1 MFKSISTSR
10 TFLCH
15 LRPRRPSS
23 LPRTLPLNQPRS
35 RRLTQTPRLRD
46 FTPIY
51 HPRPI
56 SYAFDPAT
64 PTPANQSGPTPRAFT
79 FLHPSNLT
87 QDPEYRHTIPLDPPE
102 LKVPWPSSL
111 PCALQSKHWREAEHA
126 ARDLLQTLF
135 PSDNNNPNSKGE
147 KYLTA
152 VTDAVVSYAINLLP
166 LSDLARIKLLS
177 RTSVLAF
184 LHDDAV
190 DAGNIDNHAV
200 NTDILI
206 PTGKKHQGSHKAFD
220 IISKEILAADT
231 INGALLIED
240 ILSWGSTSRN
250 HQQGPTCFNSLD
262 EYIAYGLEDFGASLI
277 LRCVEFSITIPSASS
292 SPIDLQSI
300 SYLKSLCAKHLLLTN
315 DLYSYAKEVASG
327 DAGLNA
333 VRVMQDLMG
342 VSDSSA
348 KMMVRGMLRDLEGQM
363 DEEYTRLLLLMK
375 SNRTVNEA
383 QLRHARAMIVAVAGN
398 MFFSATCDRY
408 ARAVEGSR
416 LV

>member
-1 MFKSISTSR
+1 MFMSISTSR

-23 LPRTLPLNQPRS
+23 PPRTLPLNKPRS

-46 FTPIY
+46 STPIY

-56 SYAFDPAT
+56 SYAFDPA
-64 PTPANQSGPTPRAFT
+64 NQSGPTPPAFS
-79 FLHPSNLT
+79 FLHPPNLT
-87 QDPEYRHTIPLDPPE
+87 QDPEYQHTIPLNPPD
-102 LKVPWPSSL
+102 LKVPWPTSL

-135 PSDNNNPNSKGE
+135 PPNNKPNPNTKGE

-152 VTDAVVSYAINLLP
+152 VTDAVISYAINLIP
-166 LSDLARIKLLS
+166 LCDLARIKLLS
-177 RTSVLAF
+177 RTFVLAF

-190 DAGNIDNHAV
+190 DAGNIDNDV

-206 PTGKKHQGSHKAFD
+206 PTTERSKDQRSHKAFD
-220 IISKEILAADT
+220 IISKEILTADP
-231 INGALLIED
+231 INGAILIED
-240 ILSWGSTSRN
+240 ILSWGSTSRK
-250 HQQGPTCFNSLD
+250 HQQGPTRFNSLD
-262 EYIAYGLEDFGASLI
+262 EYIAYGLEDFGAKLI
-277 LRCVEFSITIPSASS
+277 LRCVEFSITTPHGSS
-292 SPIDLQSI
+292 SESTDLQSV
-300 SYLKSLCAKHLLLTN
+300 SYLKSLCARHLLMTN

-333 VRVMQDLMG
+333 VRVVQDLMG

-348 KMMVRGMLRDLEGQM
+348 KMMVRGILRDLEGQM
-363 DEEYTRLLLLMK
+363 DEEYIRLTLLTK
-375 SNRTVNEA
+375 SNRTVNEV

-408 ARAVEGSR
+408 ARAVEGSS
-416 LV
+416 LL